1 MFFCRGLVDEKSCVL
16 EGCAIDPMLS
26 LCLALCVRHLM
37 SGAGA
42 VSWLGI
48 YGTICCGLAWVVR
61 IASEHQFVLGDPP
74 GMHVNTQ
81 LDQRVVWERENQ
93 RSRELEEMAQSEE
106 NDELNTST

>member
-1 MFFCRGLVDEKSCVL
+1 M
-16 EGCAIDPMLS
+16 
-26 LCLALCVRHLM
+26 RHLT
-37 SGAGA
+37 SGTGSS

-48 YGTICCGLAWVVR
+48 YGTVCCGLAWVIR

-93 RSRELEEMAQSEE
+93 RSRELEEMAQSGENDELDASGE
-106 NDELNTST
+106 NDELNASV